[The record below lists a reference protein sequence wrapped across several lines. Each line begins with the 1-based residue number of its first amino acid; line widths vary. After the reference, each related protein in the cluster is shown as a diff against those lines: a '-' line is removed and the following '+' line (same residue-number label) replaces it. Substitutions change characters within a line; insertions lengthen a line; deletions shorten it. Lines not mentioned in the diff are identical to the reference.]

1 MCELPKASLRY
12 LFLFRLRMT
21 ISLGGKKVLVLIQK
35 VWNYEFVISDCNVMY
50 NEYELIEL
58 EQE

>member
-1 MCELPKASLRY
+1 MS
-12 LFLFRLRMT
+12 

-35 VWNYEFVISDCNVMY
+35 VWNYEFVILDCNVMY
-50 NEYELIEL
+50 NKYELIEI